1 MYKLYDGV
9 GTGGVTARAALA
21 ELGVDYKIVDI
32 DLEKAEECTE
42 EFTRINPCQQVPVLE
57 LSDGTR
63 LTENIAILMHLAD
76 SHPEAG
82 LAPPC
87 GTVARAQVNR
97 WLSFFAMNIYG
108 PGYMEMRPAFYTTD
122 PSGAEGIREA
132 ATIFVT
138 RHYAIFEEAMGDGPY
153 YLGDQF
159 SILDLYIWMLV
170 QYWGDYEMM
179 RSDWPK
185 TYQLAET
192 VMMRPQVKPVHDAH
206 FGPGVG
212 FG

>member
-1 MYKLYDGV
+1 MYKLYDGQ
-9 GTGGVTARAALA
+9 GTGGVATQAALA
-21 ELGVDYKIVDI
+21 EIGADHEIIDI
-32 DLEKAEECTE
+32 DLEKGEEYTD

-57 LSDGTR
+57 LPDGTV

-76 SHPEAG
+76 SHLEAG

-87 GTVARAQVNR
+87 GSVERAQVNR

-108 PGYMEMRPAFYTTD
+108 PEYLRMRPAFYTTN
-122 PSGAEGIREA
+122 PSEAEGIAEA
-132 ATIFVT
+132 ATAFLT
-138 RHYAIFEEAMGDGPY
+138 RHYTIFEGAMGDGPY
-153 YLGDQF
+153 YLDDQL

-185 TYQLAET
+185 TYRLAET
-192 VMMRPQVKPVHDAH
+192 VMMRPKVKQVHDAH

-212 FG
+212 F